1 MTNLYQITIR
11 KSKFES
17 TQVFKDHFNAAFEDI
32 LKLTKL
38 LCQSADKV
46 VKDYLTN
53 RYDKVHPWLSFTE
66 DEVSISV
73 QRKFVKINRNDADD
87 ETKDI
92 FYDFDKRL
100 PADDY
105 FILAVIAILKH
116 HLPGSVL
123 GKELKL
129 GTENWELDEGVRL
142 ATLVNPKV
150 CNPDEGNIVKGVPK
164 DDQLKQV
171 IKSLVKKDEEKH
183 LSIRK
188 FMGGRHVEVAA
199 EPLQKIPKTDLDEP
213 QEHEEEEGPKS
224 ESQALF

>member
-17 TQVFKDHFNAAFEDI
+17 SQNFKDHFKAAFEDI

-73 QRKFVKINRNDADD
+73 QRMFVKIRRNDADD
-87 ETKDI
+87 DTKKI
-92 FYDFDKRL
+92 LYDFDKRL

-105 FILAVIAILKH
+105 FILGVMAILKH
-116 HLPGSVL
+116 HLPGSIL
-123 GKELKL
+123 GKEVAADDHEFNDAVLL
-129 GTENWELDEGVRL
+129 V
-142 ATLVNPKV
+142 ALVNPKV
-150 CNPDEGNIVKGVPK
+150 CNPDEGNIVKGVPR
-164 DDQLKQV
+164 DEQLRQV
-171 IKSLVKKDEEKH
+171 IKSLAKKDEEKH
-183 LSIRK
+183 INTRK
-188 FMGGRHVEVAA
+188 FISDRRVEVSA
-199 EPLQKIPKTDLDEP
+199 EPPEKVLKTDPDEP
-213 QEHEEEEGPKS
+213 QEVEEEEYSKLGSP
-224 ESQALF
+224 ALL